1 MLTGNE
7 IRSKFIE
14 FFEKHGHKHFES
26 ASLIPDDPTL
36 LLTVAGMVPF
46 KPYFLG
52 QKEAPYPRVT
62 TYQKS
67 IRTNDLENVGR
78 TARHHTFFEM
88 LGNFSFGDYFKKE
101 AILWSL
107 EFVTEVLGID
117 RKRLWVSIF
126 TTDDEAEDIWIR
138 ECDFPKERIVRFG
151 EEDNWWSA
159 GPTGSCGPCSEIYV
173 DLGTAYGGTE
183 NSRLGDPDCDSR
195 FIEIWNLVF
204 TEYNRLE
211 DGHLE
216 PLPKK
221 NIDTGAGLERIA
233 AVVQE
238 KPNNFETDLL
248 FPILEEAAR
257 LTGSAYGRSERDN
270 FSLKVITDHA
280 RAVTFL
286 VNDGVLPANEGRG
299 YILRRILRRAVRHGR
314 LLGQR
319 ELFLYKIV
327 DKVVEIMRDA
337 YPDLPGNRDH
347 VKKIIRIEEEKFS
360 RTLDQG
366 ITLVELEIERLK
378 AEKAVKM
385 EGEMVFKLY
394 DTYGFPY
401 ELTEEICREKGILVS
416 REEFDRKME
425 EQREKARLAREIVF
439 EQGQDAFL
447 EAFYDK
453 YGASRFTGYETL
465 TDTGRLLHVKDAGDG
480 AVQMIFDQTPFYAES
495 GGQHCDAGK
504 ITGEGFEGTVLDVQK
519 QKGIFMH
526 KVAVEKGKP
535 VAGAEYFLEVDE
547 MTRLATMKNHSA
559 THLLFKALKLI
570 LGDHVQQSGFYADKE
585 KLRFDFNHYDAL
597 TERELEEVEILVNI
611 KIAQGIPVHVGHM
624 SLEEAKKEGA
634 EALFEDK
641 YGDVVRVVSA
651 GDFSKELCGGTHVD
665 NTARIGFFKIESESG
680 VSAGI
685 RRIEALTGLN
695 AYHDAAIKEKI
706 LDRIEKTMKTNAMN
720 VREKIDEM
728 LDRIRAGEK
737 EILNLKTK
745 LFKYEIEDLEKEA
758 GIRGGAKI
766 FIGSFPEK
774 SIEELRYAVDYLKDR
789 HENAVIFLASKT
801 DKALFAAGVTKGLT
815 GVIKAGD
822 LVKKAAQ
829 TAGGNGGGRPDFAQ
843 AGAKDPGMIPEALR
857 EVRRIIDDAFGR
869 G

>member
-1 MLTGNE
+1 LLSGNE

-101 AILWSL
+101 AIIWSL

-126 TTDDEAEDIWIR
+126 TTDDEAEDIWIK
-138 ECDFPKERIVRFG
+138 ECGFPKERIVRFG

-173 DLGTAYGGTE
+173 DLGVKYGGTE
-183 NSRLGDPDCDSR
+183 TSGLGDPGTDDR

-257 LTGSAYGRSERDN
+257 LTGSAYGKSEKSD

-286 VNDGVLPANEGRG
+286 INDGVLPSNEGRG

-314 LLGQR
+314 LLGQNG
-319 ELFLYKIV
+319 LFLYQIV
-327 DKVVEIMRDA
+327 DRVVSLMKGA
-337 YPDLPGNRDH
+337 YPDLPENLEH
-347 VKKIIRIEEEKFS
+347 VKKIVRIEEEKFS

-366 ITLVELEIERLK
+366 ISLVEQEIEKLLSENRD
-378 AEKAVKM
+378 KM
-385 EGEMVFKLY
+385 PGDVVFRLY

-401 ELTEEICREKGILVS
+401 ELTEEICGERKILIS
-416 REEFDRKME
+416 REEFAEKME
-425 EQREKARLAREIVF
+425 EQREKARLSREIVM

-447 EAFYDK
+447 EAFYDSH
-453 YGASRFTGYETL
+453 GATKFTGYETL
-465 TDTGRLLHVKDAGDG
+465 SDTGTLLHAEKTDEKTLR
-480 AVQMIFDQTPFYAES
+480 MIFDATPFYAES
-495 GGQHCDAGK
+495 GGQHCDAGV
-504 ITGEGFEGTVLDVQK
+504 ISGEGFRGKVVDVQK
-519 QKGIFMH
+519 QKGIFFH
-526 KVAVEKGKP
+526 KVKIEEGTPVEG
-535 VAGAEYFLEVDE
+535 GEYLLEVDV

-559 THLLFKALKLI
+559 THLLFKALKMV
-570 LGDHVQQSGFYADKE
+570 LGNHVQQSGFYADKD
-585 KLRFDFNHYDAL
+585 KLRFDFNHYEAL
-597 TERELEEVEILVNI
+597 TEAELEQVEELVNL
-611 KIAQGIPVHVGHM
+611 KIAEGIPVHVGHM
-624 SLEEAKKEGA
+624 SLAEAKDLGA

-651 GDFSKELCGGTHVD
+651 GDFSRELCGGTHVD
-665 NTARIGFFKIESESG
+665 NTGRIGVFKIESESG

-685 RRIEALTGLN
+685 RRIEGLTALN
-695 AYHDAAIKEKI
+695 AYHDAAAKEK
-706 LDRIEKTMKTNAMN
+706 LLSGIEKTLKTTKDRLKER
-720 VREKIDEM
+720 VEELTGKIKIDE
-728 LDRIRAGEK
+728 K
-737 EILNLKTK
+737 EIAN
-745 LFKYEIEDLEKEA
+745 FKNQLLRYEIASLDKNFEEYNGVRTLVKVFHD
-758 GIRGGAKI
+758 
-766 FIGSFPEK
+766 K
-774 SIEELRYAVDYLKDR
+774 SVEELSYAVDYFKDKFPQ
-789 HENAVIFLASKT
+789 VVVFFASKGE
-801 DKALFAAGVTKGLT
+801 KALFVAGVSKELT
-815 GVIKAGD
+815 ARIKAGD
-822 LVKKAAQ
+822 LVRVAAR

-843 AGAKDPGMIPEALR
+843 AGAKD
-857 EVRRIIDDAFGR
+857 VTKVDDAVR
-869 G
+869 AIRELIEESLL